1 VTRSTGARTGQG
13 GPLLR
18 AAHIGP
24 AVAVTLVVAL
34 LAVRQGLPLVR
45 GVVVTAAV
53 FAGQLTI
60 GWGNDLLDTKRD
72 RDAGRR
78 DKPLATGELTSTVVL
93 TSLVVAAIACVV
105 LSFLVGWRSALVH
118 LGIGV
123 TSGHLY
129 NAALKGSVWSW
140 LPYAMAFETLP
151 AVVTLAD
158 IPPSWPPAWML
169 GTAAAI
175 GVAAHLLNALP
186 DLDDDLATGLRGLP
200 HRLGR
205 TASRVLATG
214 LLVCGSVVA
223 ILGSGGLPVG
233 WRPVTVVVVVGLA
246 GLALL
251 GRGRVPFAAAIGIGL
266 VDVVLLTVVS
276 LR

>member
-1 VTRSTGARTGQG
+1 MTTPTGAPTGQAL
-13 GPLLR
+13 PLLR

-34 LAVRQGLPLVR
+34 LAVGEGLPMVR
-45 GVVVTAAV
+45 AVVVTAAV

-60 GWGNDLLDTKRD
+60 GWGNDLLDARRD

-78 DKPLATGELTSTVVL
+78 DKPLATGELTSSVVR
-93 TSLVVAAIACVV
+93 TALVLAAIACVG
-105 LSFLVGWRSALVH
+105 LSLLVGWRSALVH

-123 TSGHLY
+123 SSGHLY
-129 NAALKGSVWSW
+129 NAVLKGSAWSW
-140 LPYAMAFETLP
+140 LPYAMAFGTLP

-158 IPPSWPPAWML
+158 IPPTWPPAWML

-186 DLDDDLATGLRGLP
+186 DLDDDLAAGLRGLP

-205 TASRVLATG
+205 TASRVVATG
-214 LLVCGSVVA
+214 LLVSASVVA
-223 ILGSGGLPVG
+223 SLGSGGMSVG
-233 WRPVTVVVVVGLA
+233 WGRVTLALVLGLA
-246 GLALL
+246 ALALL
-251 GRGRVPFAAAIGIGL
+251 GRGRVPFAAAVGIAL

-276 LR
+276 VR

>member
-1 VTRSTGARTGQG
+1 MTTPTGARTGQG
-13 GPLLR
+13 LSLLR

-24 AVAVTLVVAL
+24 AVAVTVVVAL
-34 LAVRQGLPLVR
+34 LAVRQGLPSLR
-45 GVVVTAAV
+45 AVVVTAAV

-60 GWGNDLLDTKRD
+60 GWGNDLLDAQRD
-72 RDAGRR
+72 RDADRR
-78 DKPLATGELTSTVVL
+78 DKPLATGELSSAVVL
-93 TSLVVAAIACVV
+93 TSLAVAGIACVI
-105 LSFLVGWRSALVH
+105 LSLLVGWRSALVH

-140 LPYAMAFETLP
+140 LPYAMAFGTLP

-158 IPPSWPPAWML
+158 IPPSWPSVWML
-169 GTAAAI
+169 GTAAAL

-186 DLDDDLATGLRGLP
+186 DLDDDLAAGLRGLP

-223 ILGSGGLPVG
+223 ILGSGGMSVG
-233 WRPVTVVVVVGLA
+233 WGPVTLAVVVGLA

-251 GRGRVPFAAAIGIGL
+251 GRGRVPFAAAIGIAL

-276 LR
+276 IR

>member
-1 VTRSTGARTGQG
+1 MSTPTGAPTSQG
-13 GPLLR
+13 LPLLR

-24 AVAVTLVVAL
+24 AVAVTVVVAL
-34 LAVRQGLPLVR
+34 LAVGEGLPVVR
-45 GVVVTAAV
+45 AVVVTAAV

-60 GWGNDLLDTKRD
+60 GWGNDLLDVRRD

-78 DKPLATGELTSTVVL
+78 DKPLATGELRSSVVR
-93 TSLVVAAIACVV
+93 TSLVLAAIACVV
-105 LSFLVGWRSALVH
+105 LSLLVGWRSALVH

-123 TSGHLY
+123 SSGHLY
-129 NAALKGSVWSW
+129 NAALKSSGWSW
-140 LPYAMAFETLP
+140 LPYAMAFGTLP

-158 IPPSWPPAWML
+158 VPPRWPPGWML

-186 DLDDDLATGLRGLP
+186 DLEDDLAAGVRGLP

-214 LLVCGSVVA
+214 LLVCGSLAA
-223 ILGSGGLPVG
+223 ILGSGGIAVVWG
-233 WRPVTVVVVVGLA
+233 PVTLAVVLGLA

-251 GRGRVPFAAAIGIGL
+251 GRGRVPFAAAIGIAI
-266 VDVVLLTVVS
+266 VDVVLLTVVPI
-276 LR
+276 R

>member
-1 VTRSTGARTGQG
+1 VTTPTGARAGQG
-13 GPLLR
+13 VPLLR

-24 AVAVTLVVAL
+24 AVAVTVVVAL
-34 LAVRQGLPLVR
+34 LAVGAGLPTAR
-45 GVVVTAAV
+45 AVVVTAAV

-60 GWGNDLLDTKRD
+60 GWGNDLLDTRRD

-78 DKPLATGELTSTVVL
+78 DKPLATGELTSSVVR
-93 TSLVVAAIACVV
+93 TSLVLAAIACIV
-105 LSFLVGWRSALVH
+105 LSLLVGWRSALVH

-123 TSGHLY
+123 SSGHLY
-129 NAALKGSVWSW
+129 NAALKGSAWSW
-140 LPYAMAFETLP
+140 LPYAMAFGTLP
-151 AVVTLAD
+151 AVVTLAN

-186 DLDDDLATGLRGLP
+186 DLDDDLAAGLRGLP

-205 TASRVLATG
+205 TASRVVATG
-214 LLVCGSVVA
+214 LLVSGSVVA
-223 ILGSGGLPVG
+223 ILGSGGMWVG
-233 WRPVTVVVVVGLA
+233 WGRVTLAVVLGLA

-251 GRGRVPFAAAIGIGL
+251 GRGRVPFAAAVGIAL

-276 LR
+276 FR